1 MYWSACAY
9 FTTRMSINQNR
20 QEEIK
25 KKKPWNKLYLKWSTA
40 FVCPIFM
47 HDETSI
53 ATPFARLASS
63 VGLEPKGVSVNTAY
77 NQLTGGKSP
86 EGTMST

>member
-25 KKKPWNKLYLKWSTA
+25 KNNMK
-40 FVCPIFM
+40 
-47 HDETSI
+47 
-53 ATPFARLASS
+53 
-63 VGLEPKGVSVNTAY
+63 
-77 NQLTGGKSP
+77 
-86 EGTMST
+86 

>member
-25 KKKPWNKLYLKWSTA
+25 KKTKNMK
-40 FVCPIFM
+40 
-47 HDETSI
+47 
-53 ATPFARLASS
+53 
-63 VGLEPKGVSVNTAY
+63 
-77 NQLTGGKSP
+77 
-86 EGTMST
+86 